1 MSATFHQNLFSQII
15 FYEDKNF
22 QGQSHE
28 CDNDCSDLHT
38 YFPRCNSIRVEG
50 GFWVVYERPN
60 YMGYQYV
67 LSPGEYPDY
76 QYWLGINDSIR
87 SCRIIRNV
95 GDYVCEWCII
105 NSQYNT
111 ETNNADIPILSF
123 VPSRWGIHGSWKF
136 GKSQTLKVSRW
147 RWQTTCLPSP
157 RTGKATMSTLARCS
171 KEPGSSLSTQTTGG
185 ASTCLR
191 GANTGGTLSGGA
203 CSPALD
209 PSAGLKSSSHWQI
222 FEKNKNKE
230 NN

>member
-22 QGQSHE
+22 QGQSHK

-95 GDYVCEWCII
+95 GDYICVWMV
-105 NSQYNT
+105 YNQFT
-111 ETNNADIPILSF
+111 IWYSKKPTMQTFPFFHLF
-123 VPSRWGIHGSWKF
+123 LPGGKF
-136 GKSQTLKVSRW
+136 MEAESLGKAKLW
-147 RWQTTCLPSP
+147 RSVDGDGRQLACLPRELEKQQCPLLQGVRRSLDLLWAP
-157 RTGKATMSTLARCS
+157 KLQGVPVPAWEGQIQEVRRVGGHAAQRWIHP
-171 KEPGSSLSTQTTGG
+171 PG
-185 ASTCLR
+185 
-191 GANTGGTLSGGA
+191 
-203 CSPALD
+203 
-209 PSAGLKSSSHWQI
+209 
-222 FEKNKNKE
+222 
-230 NN
+230 